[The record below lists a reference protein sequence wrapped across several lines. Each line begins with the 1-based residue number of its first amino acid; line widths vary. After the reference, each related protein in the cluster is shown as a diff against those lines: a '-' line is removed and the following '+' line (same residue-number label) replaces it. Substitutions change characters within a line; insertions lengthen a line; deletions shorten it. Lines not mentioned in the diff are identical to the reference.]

1 MLSPHRMTAFFIGAA
16 NRTVKIKSISIRL
29 ILSTN
34 FTAFLK
40 TPEQTSPLRG
50 MKMYP
55 AISILILLLLPLVME
70 AQRNQQEQE
79 EYYKDLVQ
87 FSGAVVTG
95 DSLHPVAFT
104 HIIDR
109 NTGFGTI
116 SDYYGYFSFV
126 ARKGDTITFSA
137 IGFKKGRFVIPDTI
151 HSNRYTMFQVMTS
164 DTVYLSET
172 VIYPWPTKEQFKE
185 AFLNIKIPDDDLEIA
200 RKNLD
205 RYELYVRAQ
214 EMPMDGSMN
223 YRNYIDQTVSKLYYA
238 GQTQPISLLNPFAW
252 AQFIQA
258 WQDGKFKRK
267 ER

>member
-1 MLSPHRMTAFFIGAA
+1 MKINPVIGF
-16 NRTVKIKSISIRL
+16 TLFLLMPL
-29 ILSTN
+29 I
-34 FTAFLK
+34 
-40 TPEQTSPLRG
+40 
-50 MKMYP
+50 
-55 AISILILLLLPLVME
+55 ME
-70 AQRNQQEQE
+70 AQKDQQHNQ

-104 HIIDR
+104 HIIDH

-126 ARKGDTITFSA
+126 ARKGDSITFSA
-137 IGFKKGRFVIPDTI
+137 IGFKKGMFIIPDTI
-151 HSNRYTMFQVMTS
+151 RNNRYTMFQVMAT
-164 DTVYLSET
+164 DTIYLNET

-185 AFLNIKIPDDDLEIA
+185 AFLSLEIPDDDIEIA

-205 RYELYVRAQ
+205 RYELYVRAAA
-214 EMPMDGSMN
+214 MPMDGSMN

-252 AQFIQA
+252 SQFIKA

-267 ER
+267 DQ

>member
-1 MLSPHRMTAFFIGAA
+1 MKIHLLTVLFPVLLMPVLLAA
-16 NRTVKIKSISIRL
+16 
-29 ILSTN
+29 
-34 FTAFLK
+34 
-40 TPEQTSPLRG
+40 
-50 MKMYP
+50 
-55 AISILILLLLPLVME
+55 
-70 AQRNQQEQE
+70 QEIDKDRE
-79 EYYKDLVQ
+79 LYYKDLVQ

-95 DSLHPVAFT
+95 DSLRPVSFT

-137 IGFKKGRFVIPDTI
+137 VGFKKGLFVIPDTI
-151 HSNRYTMFQVMTS
+151 HNNRYTMFQVMTS

-172 VIYPWPTKEQFKE
+172 VIYPWPTKEQFRE
-185 AFLNIKIPDDDLEIA
+185 AFLNLDIPDDDLEIA

-205 RYELYVRAQ
+205 RYELYVRA
-214 EMPMDGSMN
+214 ESMPMDGSMN

-252 AQFIQA
+252 AQFIKA

>member
-1 MLSPHRMTAFFIGAA
+1 MKRFLFIL
-16 NRTVKIKSISIRL
+16 VYL
-29 ILSTN
+29 ILWMP
-34 FTAFLK
+34 F
-40 TPEQTSPLRG
+40 
-50 MKMYP
+50 
-55 AISILILLLLPLVME
+55 SIH
-70 AQRNQQEQE
+70 AQRIQEEQEQ
-79 EYYKDLVQ
+79 YYKDLVQ

-95 DSLHPVAFT
+95 DSLRPVSFT
-104 HIIDR
+104 HIIDH

-137 IGFKKGRFVIPDTI
+137 IGFKKGRFIIPDTI
-151 HSNRYTMFQVMTS
+151 KDNRYTMFQVMTA

-185 AFLNIKIPDDDLEIA
+185 AFLKLDIPDDDLEIA

-214 EMPMDGSMN
+214 EIPMDGSMN

-252 AQFIQA
+252 AQFFQA
-258 WQDGKFKRK
+258 WQEGKFKRK
-267 ER
+267 DK

>member
-1 MLSPHRMTAFFIGAA
+1 M
-16 NRTVKIKSISIRL
+16 SINPI
-29 ILSTN
+29 
-34 FTAFLK
+34 
-40 TPEQTSPLRG
+40 
-50 MKMYP
+50 
-55 AISILILLLLPLVME
+55 ISLILLLLLPVIME
-70 AQRNQQEQE
+70 AQRNQEDQE
-79 EYYKDLVQ
+79 EYYKNLVQ

-137 IGFKKGRFVIPDTI
+137 IGFKKGKFVIPDTI
-151 HSNRYTMFQVMTS
+151 CNNRYTMFQVMTS
-164 DTVYLSET
+164 DTIYLTET

-185 AFLNIKIPDDDLEIA
+185 AFLKLDIPDDDLEIA

-205 RYELYVRAQ
+205 RYELYVRA
-214 EMPMDGSMN
+214 EAMPMDGSMN

-252 AQFIQA
+252 AQFIKA

-267 ER
+267 DK